1 MAKTKRST
9 PQSRPEQTQ
18 DAEASISLA
27 LDKAEAAAWILD
39 QVKVGELGFL
49 HGKDAYVP
57 CWISKVGQKPEELKA
72 SLEHWAI
79 ESISDAVREI
89 RKCMEILNPAEPS
102 KPKGGA

>member
-1 MAKTKRST
+1 MAKRNRST
-9 PQSRPEQTQ
+9 PRSRPEQRTPDQ
-18 DAEASISLA
+18 AESSISLA

-49 HGKDAYVP
+49 HGKDAHVP

-79 ESISDAVREI
+79 ESISDAVQEI
-89 RKCMEILNPAEPS
+89 REDMRILSPER
-102 KPKGGA
+102 

>member
-9 PQSRPEQTQ
+9 PRSRAEQRTPDQ
-18 DAEASISLA
+18 AEAGISLA

-49 HGKDAYVP
+49 HGKDSHVP
-57 CWISKVGQKPEELKA
+57 CWISKVGQTPEDLQA

-79 ESISDAVREI
+79 ESISDAVQDIREDMKI
-89 RKCMEILNPAEPS
+89 LSRKAV
-102 KPKGGA
+102 A